1 MAARPRAAPMNIIIV
16 GAGEIGRHLATELS
30 REQHSIAVIEHDSK
44 LAGELERSIDA
55 KVVCGDGGSVHALA
69 QANIGECEL
78 FLALTSD
85 NTVNLMSAS
94 MAKAMGVEMVVSRVH
109 PGLQREE
116 WLFDFRG
123 HFGIDHLFSSE
134 RLAAIEL
141 AKFIRNPDSLA
152 VEELAR
158 GKIEVQQIRVSEK
171 SDAVGK
177 SLRNIGAPERT
188 RVAAITRE
196 GDSFVPVAET
206 ELVAGDIV
214 TIFGE
219 PRRLRTLAE
228 RLQTGSGTREDLR
241 VVIFGGGEYGF
252 ALAQMLESWDCR
264 VRIFEKDPELCL
276 QLTERLSETTV
287 INADATVVAEL
298 EEEQVG
304 DADFFVAMSESDED
318 NVMTCL
324 QANNIGVKN
333 CLTLIHRADYAQAIS
348 SSGRHFGVV
357 AAVSP
362 REATRRDIERYLT
375 AGQFYVVKKF
385 SAGEVIET
393 DVAANAE
400 AVGKHVREVSW
411 PEGCVL
417 VGLVRGL
424 KAIVP
429 GPDDEIEAGDSIYAM
444 VGPKVRKKF
453 LKLLH

>member
-1 MAARPRAAPMNIIIV
+1 MNIIIV

-30 REQHSIAVIEHDSK
+30 REAHSIAVIERNPR
-44 LAGELERSIDA
+44 LVAELEASIDA
-55 KVVCGDGGSVHALA
+55 KVICADGSSVQALA

-78 FLALTSD
+78 FLALTSE

-94 MAKAMGVEMVVSRVH
+94 MAKAMGVAKVIGRVH

-123 HFGIDHLFSSE
+123 HFGLDHMFSSE
-134 RLAAIEL
+134 RLTAIEL
-141 AKFIRNPDSLA
+141 AKSIRNPESLA

-158 GKIEVQQIRVSEK
+158 GKIEVQQVRISQDSEV
-171 SDAVGK
+171 AGE
-177 SLRNIGAPERT
+177 SLRTMKWPERT

-196 GDSFVPVAET
+196 GESFVPDAET
-206 ELVAGDIV
+206 TLTAGDIV

-219 PRRLRTLAE
+219 PRRLGTLAE
-228 RLQTGSGTREDLR
+228 RLQKGGRNRDSHRI
-241 VVIFGGGEYGF
+241 VIFGGGEYGF

-264 VRIFEKDPELCL
+264 VRIFEKDVKLC
-276 QLTERLSETTV
+276 QMLTERLSETTV

-304 DADFFVAMSESDED
+304 EADFFVATSDSDED

-324 QANNIGVKN
+324 QAHNIGAKN
-333 CLTLIHRADYAQAIS
+333 CLTIIHRADYAHAIS
-348 SSGRHFGVV
+348 ASGRHFGIV

-362 REATRRDIERYLT
+362 REATRGDIERFLT
-375 AGQFYVVKKF
+375 TEPYHVAARL

-393 DVAANAE
+393 EIATESKAAGNKVA
-400 AVGKHVREVSW
+400 EVAW
-411 PEGCVL
+411 PAGCVL

-424 KAIVP
+424 QAIVP
-429 GPDDEIEAGDSIYAM
+429 GPDDVLHAGDRIFAM

-453 LKLLH
+453 LKFVL

>member
-1 MAARPRAAPMNIIIV
+1 MNIIIV

-30 REQHSIAVIEHDSK
+30 REAHSVAVIEHDAR

-55 KVVCGDGGSVHALA
+55 KVVCADGSSVHALA
-69 QANIGECEL
+69 QANIGDCEL

-94 MAKAMGVEMVVSRVH
+94 MAKSMGVEMVVSRVH

-171 SDAVGK
+171 SDASGK
-177 SLRNIGAPERT
+177 SLREISTPERT
-188 RVAAITRE
+188 RVAAITRD

-206 ELVAGDIV
+206 KLSAGDIV

-228 RLQTGSGTREDLR
+228 RLQHGSGPREALR

-264 VRIFEKDPELCL
+264 VRIFEKNAKIC
-276 QLTERLSETTV
+276 QHLTERLSETTV

-333 CLTLIHRADYAQAIS
+333 CLTLIHRADYAKAIS

-375 AGQFYVVKKF
+375 AGRYYVVKKF
-385 SAGEVIET
+385 SAGDVIET
-393 DVAANAE
+393 NVSGKAA
-400 AVGKHVREVSW
+400 AVGKKVKEMEW
-411 PEGCVL
+411 PEGSVL

-429 GPDDEIEAGDSIYAM
+429 GPDDTIEEGDRIYAM
-444 VGPKVRKKF
+444 VNSKVRKKF